1 MSRDII
7 IHYDEA
13 AGKIVC
19 STVDHALTRPLLA
32 NALPLETSIEHFKL
46 QGAEEAERSL
56 GAGIFALLDISA
68 KQKIGLRD
76 YKVNAAKIEAE
87 NAADLAQRARKG
99 DTAAQYELAMQL
111 IAEGLRGKSKKNM
124 APADELLRKAAAGG
138 NAEANEYLTELWP
151 SLRARFDHFE

>member
-19 STVDHALTRPLLA
+19 STVDRALTGPLLA
-32 NALPLETSIEHFKL
+32 NALPLETSIEHFNTL
-46 QGAEEAERSL
+46 GADEAERSL
-56 GAGIFALLDISA
+56 GAGVFALLDISA
-68 KQKIGLRD
+68 KKKIGLRD
-76 YKVNAAKIEAE
+76 YKLNSAKIEE
-87 NAADLAQRARKG
+87 EIDADLEQRSRKG
-99 DTAAQYELAMQL
+99 DRVAQYELAMQL

-124 APADELLRKAAAGG
+124 ALADELLREAAAGG

-151 SLRARFDHFE
+151 SLRARFEHFK